1 MLLGSESIDFAF
13 EKHASSFSAA
23 MRHILRSNA
32 AQLTQQCCTTYA
44 AVLHN
49 LRSNAAQ
56 LVPAC
61 CAKKWQCVAQKFV
74 LWLAI
79 PTDIFEQEKGYYMLL
94 DPQM

>member
-32 AQLTQQCCTTYA
+32 AQLTQQCCTTCA
-44 AVLHN
+44 SM
-49 LRSNAAQ
+49 LR
-56 LVPAC
+56 
-61 CAKKWQCVAQKFV
+61 KKWQCVAQKFV

-79 PTDIFEQEKGYYMLL
+79 LTDIFEQEKGYYMLL
-94 DPQM
+94 DP